1 MNAISASRTGCCMG
15 SLVAPSNVKLLMTVP
30 PGGLCPAAV
39 AALLRARGFLLH
51 VLPDGFHR
59 IRNYGLLANGHR
71 AEKLALCRKLLDV
84 PSPPTERSSDN
95 DKDPDA
101 PDDERPPCPCCG
113 GRMQLIES
121 FRGPLARSFRPRR
134 PDTS

>member
-1 MNAISASRTGCCMG
+1 MNG
-15 SLVAPSNVKLLMTVP
+15 SHVSFRCKDSNGDKSHVVTLKA
-30 PGGLCPAAV
+30 GEFI
-39 AALLRARGFLLH
+39 RRFLLH

-71 AEKLALCRKLLDV
+71 AEKLTLCRKLLDV
-84 PSPPTERSSDN
+84 PSPPMERSSDD

-101 PDDERPPCPCCG
+101 ADDERPPCPCCG